1 MNVLTQYKGLRKEN
15 YILFLG
21 RLVTNLGAMIW
32 PMMTMILSQKM
43 GMDASKVAIVMC
55 LSGIVLLPASSLG
68 GRLADRYNKKY
79 CIIFCDLI
87 SIVLY
92 IICACIPLSTTTVIL
107 MVIAAAC
114 QNMEWPSYN
123 ALVAD
128 MTHTK
133 DRERA
138 YSLQYLGAN
147 IGLVASPTIAGF
159 LFKDYLWLSF
169 LISGIAIGLS
179 TFLIFWKLQDITP
192 VEEEDEASAY
202 QKSQTTESLW
212 SILKSNKVMLLYIAI
227 ISIYEAAY
235 TQYGYLMPL
244 DMGRVHGENGAVI
257 YGSVS
262 SLNCIVV
269 VLCTPWITRVFHK
282 MSLTWKTMLGQ
293 LFILAG
299 FLVFLVLLGH
309 IPAYYVAITLFTFGE
324 IFNAT
329 TMGPYMTTRIPASH
343 RGRINGLTTVTQG
356 LMRGICILAIGPIYD
371 RYSYQVAWLGV
382 IAILLVSIA
391 ATAVLIVVDK
401 KVYRDLY

>member
-43 GMDASKVAIVMC
+43 GMDASKVAIIMC

-87 SIVLY
+87 SIIFY
-92 IICACIPLSTTTVIL
+92 ISCACIPLSTTTVIL
-107 MVIAAAC
+107 MIIAAAC

-169 LISGIAIGLS
+169 LISGMAIGLS
-179 TFLIFWKLQDITP
+179 TFLIFWKVQDITP

-227 ISIYEAAY
+227 VSIYEAAY
-235 TQYGYLMPL
+235 MQYSYLMPL

-299 FLVFLVLLGH
+299 FLVFLSLLGH
-309 IPAYYVAITLFTFGE
+309 IPAYYAAITLFTFGE
-324 IFNAT
+324 IFNAI
-329 TMGPYMTTRIPASH
+329 TMGPYMTARIPASH

-356 LMRGICILAIGPIYD
+356 LMRGICMLAIGSIYD
-371 RYSYQVAWLGV
+371 RYSYKVAWLGV
-382 IAILLVSIA
+382 NAMLLVGIA
-391 ATAVLIVVDK
+391 ATAVLIFVDR